1 MWSGADAAVW
11 CDRPYQ
17 TLPKDHDDKVEDVL
31 NAAQRLQRIC
41 KVHGVDVVALIDM
54 DVNPFT
60 VEIPRTQLH
69 SLRGIIF
76 RLQQR
81 TAYARSN

>member
-1 MWSGADAAVW
+1 
-11 CDRPYQ
+11 
-17 TLPKDHDDKVEDVL
+17 
-31 NAAQRLQRIC
+31 
-41 KVHGVDVVALIDM
+41 
-54 DVNPFT
+54 

-81 TAYARSN
+81 TEYARSN